1 MQTKNI
7 RGDCE
12 VGKNAKIPKD
22 GRGGEGSFPEMQ
34 VLILLSLLVFICHL
48 SQGFIVISSAKLL
61 WHIWRLP
68 LNAAANNAGSARF
81 YEFIPFHKQLFILK
95 QGNIYERKSTYY
107 TYTPTYPSIPLPI
120 HPSCGATL
128 FHYIARVLLSREQ
141 GRAPAKC
148 GHGWRTSQCA
158 QRQKGWR
165 KRGCRRQP
173 RWRLTCFLTS
183 NRVWCLCTGFMCVRS
198 ITQSEAELSFTSH

>member
-22 GRGGEGSFPEMQ
+22 SRGREGSFPEMQ
-34 VLILLSLLVFICHL
+34 VPILLCLLFFICHL

-95 QGNIYERKSTYY
+95 QENIYERKSTYY

-120 HPSCGATL
+120 HPSCGSTL

-141 GRAPAKC
+141 GRAAAKR

-158 QRQKGWR
+158 QRQKRMKKAWLPQTAQMETHLFFSLR
-165 KRGCRRQP
+165 IECDVCAQD
-173 RWRLTCFLTS
+173 S
-183 NRVWCLCTGFMCVRS
+183 CV
-198 ITQSEAELSFTSH
+198 